1 MNKITS
7 RPPKQKTPLD
17 FIMEADTKSTGL
29 IKRKVVEGY
38 PWTDSSIRSD
48 VQKVF
53 TVKLLE
59 EYIVKIKYISEIT
72 NKSQQKIVREIIN
85 SGIDEMLK
93 SLEEN

>member
-17 FIMEADTKSTGL
+17 FIMEADTKSSGS
-29 IKRKVVEGY
+29 IKRKGEDGY